1 VSTEEPLNFER
12 WYREVH
18 PRLITL
24 LAATAGEV
32 DLACEAAD
40 EALARAYER
49 WAQVS
54 RMASP
59 SGWTYRVALNVVRRR
74 ARRRALERRLV
85 GRPRREDVPG
95 PSGELWLL
103 VAELPLRQRTAVL
116 LRHVG
121 QLTEQEIA
129 EVMAV
134 ARGTVSS
141 TLRAAYQRLA
151 IVVTEEAIV
160 KESANE

>member
-1 VSTEEPLNFER
+1 
-12 WYREVH
+12 
-18 PRLITL
+18 
-24 LAATAGEV
+24 
-32 DLACEAAD
+32 
-40 EALARAYER
+40 
-49 WAQVS
+49 
-54 RMASP
+54 MASP

-74 ARRRALERRLV
+74 ARRRALERRLF

-95 PSGELWLL
+95 PAGELWLL

-121 QLTEQEIA
+121 QNTEQEIA
-129 EVMAV
+129 EVMGV

-141 TLRAAYQRLA
+141 ALRTAYQRLA
-151 IVVTEEAIV
+151 IAVTDDDASL